1 MNSDVLYTGTDI
13 PLAKFE
19 EASLADLVGIAFPGE
34 GQHGEREMDCYALV
48 HACVGRVHGSGLPKT
63 PAALMVWPHRER
75 VLHRVAVAQAAAGD
89 VIFTTAKINGCE
101 QQHVGFVLPGLRVL
115 QARRGGRSHHVAW
128 PMMAR
133 FIRDVYRVDGR
144 VLRSLGDE

>member
-1 MNSDVLYTGTDI
+1 MNSEVLYTGRNI

-34 GQHGEREMDCYALV
+34 GQHGEREMDCYV
-48 HACVGRVHGSGLPKT
+48 
-63 PAALMVWPHRER
+63 MVWPHRER

-115 QARRGGRSHHVAW
+115 QARRHGRSHHVAW

-144 VLRSLGDE
+144 VLRALQGETP